1 MYQVQFRL
9 GLDPLQTPLGELT
22 ALPQTP
28 SWIKGPTS
36 KGRGGDGKGRGEGKG
51 GNGKRRGRL
60 GEGKGRHETPFTP
73 PIHISVYA
81 PGFDLAWFRCLPSQ
95 RLRIFGLHDAIYVC
109 M

>member
-1 MYQVQFRL
+1 MSDLKAKMYQVQFRL

-60 GEGKGRHETPFTP
+60 GEGKGRESRDPLH
-73 PIHISVYA
+73 A
-81 PGFDLAWFRCLPSQ
+81 PNPYFCIRPWL
-95 RLRIFGLHDAIYVC
+95 
-109 M
+109 